1 MADVVLSPHLDD
13 AVLSCWRALDRPEPA
28 TVVNVF
34 SGAPPAGAPV
44 GWWDRITGA
53 TDSAARMR
61 ERGAEDGEALTLA
74 GARARDLR
82 LLDHQYRST
91 SIGAADLAAALEHA
105 LDADA
110 VVHAPAAIDG
120 HPDHVVVRDAAVRL
134 ATGARS
140 LVLYADLPHAVR
152 HGWPAW
158 VTGEPG
164 PPGID
169 VGADWE
175 AALRR
180 SGLVVD
186 RLIPRAWPLDAACR
200 GRKLAALSA
209 YRTQRTAL
217 DRLAFAPLDDPRTLA
232 WEVTWDVPRSALRGA
247 DEAGREALVADA
259 GGNTGDDRV

>member
-1 MADVVLSPHLDD
+1 MAQVVLSPHLDD

-28 TVVNVF
+28 TVLNVF

-53 TDSAARMR
+53 TDSATRMR
-61 ERGAEDGEALTLA
+61 EREAEDGEALATA

-91 SIGAADLAAALEHA
+91 SIAAADLAAALERV

-110 VVHAPAAIDG
+110 VLYAPAAIDG
-120 HPDHVVVRDAAVRL
+120 HPDHVAVRDAAVRL
-134 ATGARS
+134 ATSGRP

-158 VTGEPG
+158 VTGEPE

-186 RLIPRAWPLDAACR
+186 RLIRRAWPLDAACR
-200 GRKLAALSA
+200 ARKLAALAA
-209 YRTQRTAL
+209 YRTQRAAI
-217 DRLAFAPLDDPRTLA
+217 DHLAFAPLDDPRTLA
-232 WEVTWDVPRSALRGA
+232 WEVTWDVPRSALRGT

-259 GGNTGDDRV
+259 RGNAGDDRV